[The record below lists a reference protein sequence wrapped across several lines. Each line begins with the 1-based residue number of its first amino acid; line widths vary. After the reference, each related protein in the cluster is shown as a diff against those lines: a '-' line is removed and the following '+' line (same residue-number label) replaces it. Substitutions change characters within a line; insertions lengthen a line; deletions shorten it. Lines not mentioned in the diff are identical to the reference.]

1 MSWRDDREETDMRLD
16 GKRVIVT
23 GGSRGIGRG
32 IAIAMASE
40 GARVAVN
47 YTANEAAAREVV
59 EAIKA
64 GGTEAIAVKADVAC
78 KSDVDAM
85 IAEVVGAFGGVDV
98 LVNNAGVCH
107 FLDFFEVTE
116 QEWDFHQDINCKG
129 IFLASQAAARVMKD
143 QGGGRIVNVT
153 SISGEKATDPQQV
166 PYCAS
171 KGGANM
177 LTQVMALALAPYGIT
192 VNAVLPGTIETDINR
207 DILAQ
212 DGIEAAII
220 EATPLKTLGLP
231 EHVAEAVIYFAGD
244 QSGWTTGALLPVDGG
259 FML

>member
-1 MSWRDDREETDMRLD
+1 MRLK
-16 GKRVIVT
+16 GKRCIVT

-32 IAIAMASE
+32 IALAMAKE
-40 GARVAVN
+40 GAKVAIN

-59 EAIKA
+59 DAIKA
-64 GGTEAIAVKADVAC
+64 QGGEALMIKANVA
-78 KSDVDAM
+78 KKAEVDAM
-85 IAEVVGAFGGVDV
+85 VAEVLQAWGGIDV

-116 QEWDFHQDINCKG
+116 EEWDFHQEINCKG
-129 IFLASQAAARVMKD
+129 IFLASQAAARVMRD

-153 SISGEKATDPQQV
+153 SISGEKATNPKQV

-177 LTQVMALALAPYGIT
+177 LTKVMAVALAPYKIT
-192 VNAVLPGTIETDINR
+192 VNAVLPGTIKTDINR
-207 DILAQ
+207 DILES
-212 DGIEAAII
+212 GGTEEAIC
-220 EATPLKTLGLP
+220 EATPLGCLGQP
-231 EHVAEAVIYFAGD
+231 EHIAEAVIYFASD
-244 QSGWTTGALLPVDGG
+244 EAAWTTGALLPVDGG